1 MYKRQCDNDKIDQEN
16 KRKKLDLIVSLNG
29 SCSFSTTHTIIKEL
43 SEIKVD
49 LWEQDEI
56 NTLLQIALENNQV
69 RYILNDLDV
78 KFFYKQV
85 IKQLNKPNE
94 NSKSIKQLFESNGE
108 QK

>member
-1 MYKRQCDNDKIDQEN
+1 MIN
-16 KRKKLDLIVSLNG
+16 VSN
-29 SCSFSTTHTIIKEL
+29 
-43 SEIKVD
+43 
-49 LWEQDEI
+49 
-56 NTLLQIALENNQV
+56 
-69 RYILNDLDV
+69 V